1 MQDVACVGVQIAWF
15 MRGFKICVAS
25 CVGGQFVWVWDLN
38 PNNRIGSGH
47 LRPIH
52 FTTTAKFILF
62 FFFGGGFIFAAYFG
76 PACLPVCHPYGPSP
90 LAALLLVCPCS
101 PGVFLFG
108 QFAGLADFGCRLA
121 AVLWLSVLE
130 PACWCVGWMDVHNHH
145 IC

>member
-62 FFFGGGFIFAAYFG
+62 FFWRWIYFCCLFWTCL
-76 PACLPVCHPYGPSP
+76 PACLSPIWPLTLGCPVACLSLFPWGFSLWSICRACRLWLPPCSSSMAVRP
-90 LAALLLVCPCS
+90 GACVLVCWVDGCS
-101 PGVFLFG
+101 
-108 QFAGLADFGCRLA
+108 
-121 AVLWLSVLE
+121 
-130 PACWCVGWMDVHNHH
+130 
-145 IC
+145 